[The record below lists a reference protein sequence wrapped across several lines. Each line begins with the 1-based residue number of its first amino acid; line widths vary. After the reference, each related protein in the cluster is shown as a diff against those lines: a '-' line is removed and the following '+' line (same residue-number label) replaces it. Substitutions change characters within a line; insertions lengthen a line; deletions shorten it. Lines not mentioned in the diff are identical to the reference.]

1 MYPSNRWP
9 APDINAV
16 AKRHRI
22 SGGEATN
29 SYMLHNVE
37 ELIDQLKAFVTW
49 WVCLLLGDM
58 VIGLI
63 K

>member
-16 AKRHRI
+16 AKCHRI
-22 SGGEATN
+22 SRGEATEL
-29 SYMLHNVE
+29 YMRHNVE
-37 ELIDQLKAFVTW
+37 ELMDQLEACVTW
-49 WVCLLLGDM
+49 SARLPLGDLI
-58 VIGLI
+58 IGSN